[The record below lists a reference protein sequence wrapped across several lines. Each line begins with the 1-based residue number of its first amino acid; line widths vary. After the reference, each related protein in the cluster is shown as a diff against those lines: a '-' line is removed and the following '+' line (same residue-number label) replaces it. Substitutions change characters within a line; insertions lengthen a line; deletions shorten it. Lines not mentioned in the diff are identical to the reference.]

1 MHRFLLLLPL
11 LLGLLPGWLPAQALH
26 PVDSLQK
33 LIGMQRDLGDQ
44 PGLATSYLA
53 LGEEYFRIFDH
64 EKAIQALDEGLKIA
78 VATNNVLLQFRILDI
93 TGRTLFWMDEY
104 KEAIEYHWRA
114 NEIATEAI
122 PEKEYAANL
131 AHIGEIYLILGNL
144 RQALDYELQAR
155 EINET
160 IHDSL
165 GMAAAYDK
173 IGDIYWKMDQYDS
186 ALENLKKA
194 LSIYRSEDQQVYIY
208 QTQSSMAEVYKAMKR
223 FDRAM
228 EEAQSSL
235 QKAEALSYQY
245 GIAYSKGLIGAIL
258 LEQDSIDRSVQ
269 YLREAINQFKLADIR
284 FELAEFSAV
293 LAGALEQQG
302 RFPQASSLLDTA
314 LMLAEE
320 VQSLPL
326 KVDIF
331 RRKAQ
336 LEKARGNAALAL
348 LYMEDFVSRQD
359 SLLAIDNEN
368 QVTYLE
374 TEYDLRKRERELK
387 EEEEKLRFERLR
399 FLLILLSGFLVM
411 ALILLVLLYSRYR
424 SGLEEVEKLGLQNED
439 LLQQKESLTSA
450 NEELRRFSDL
460 AATDLRNPVEGMRA
474 ELEKLETSLPALEDQ
489 PAYANL
495 LRNLGQ
501 LDALLA
507 GISAFSV
514 VRHEGEWETV
524 SLSEV
529 VKDAIRTLPESE
541 RTKATRIQIFDLPE
555 IKGNRKQLLQLFQ
568 HLLSNAIRFRSQ
580 EDPEVLVSGQKS
592 GKEFLIKV
600 KDNGIGIRE
609 KDKERIFDL
618 FFQGSGAG
626 ETAGSGVGLAVSR
639 RIVQQ
644 HGGKIWVESKKGEGS
659 TFCFT
664 IPSW

>member
-1 MHRFLLLLPL
+1 MHRILFTCWLLN
-11 LLGLLPGWLPAQALH
+11 LLPGWLPAQAPH
-26 PVDSLQK
+26 PVDSLQL
-33 LIGMQRDLGDQ
+33 LIGRQRDLGDQ
-44 PGLATSYLA
+44 TGLAVSYLA
-53 LGEEYFRIFDH
+53 LGEEYFKIFDH
-64 EKAIQALDEGLKIA
+64 EKALQALDEGLRIA
-78 VATNNVLLQFRILDI
+78 EATNNIPLQFRILDI
-93 TGRTLFWMDEY
+93 TGRTLFWMDQY
-104 KEAIEYHWRA
+104 KEAIEFHWKA
-114 NEIATEAI
+114 NKIATEAI

-173 IGDIYWKMDQYDS
+173 IGDIYWQMGQHDA

-194 LSIYRSEDQQVYIY
+194 LSIYRSANQQVYIY
-208 QTQSSMAEVYKAMKR
+208 QTQSSMAEVYKAMGR
-223 FDRAM
+223 LDRAM

-235 QKAEALSYQY
+235 EKAEALSYQF

-258 LEQDSIDRSVQ
+258 LEQDSTDQSVT
-269 YLREAINQFKLADIR
+269 YLQEAINQFKLAGIR
-284 FELAEFSAV
+284 FELAEFSGI
-293 LAGALEQQG
+293 LAGALQEQG
-302 RFPQASSLLDTA
+302 RLPQAAALLDTA
-314 LMLAEE
+314 LLLAEE
-320 VQSLPL
+320 IQSLPL

-348 LYMEDFVSRQD
+348 RYMEAFVSRQD
-359 SLLAIDNEN
+359 SLLNIDNEN
-368 QVTYLE
+368 QATYLE

-387 EEEEKLRFERLR
+387 EAEVELRFERFR
-399 FLLILLSGFLVM
+399 FLMILLSGLLVM
-411 ALILLVLLYSRYR
+411 SLIVLALIYSRFR
-424 SGLEEVEKLGLQNED
+424 SSTAETDRLGQQNEE
-439 LLQQKESLTSA
+439 LSRQNESLTGA

-460 AATDLRNPVEGMRA
+460 AATDLRNPVEGMRG
-474 ELEKLETSLPALEDQ
+474 ELEKLEASLPALENQ
-489 PAYANL
+489 PAYPNL

-514 VRHEGEWETV
+514 VRNEGDWEMV

-555 IKGNRKQLLQLFQ
+555 VKGNRRQLLQLFQ

-592 GKEFLIKV
+592 GKDYLIKV

-618 FFQGSGAG
+618 FFQGSGAD

-664 IPSW
+664 IPS